1 LILFISTA
9 WAGGTMQLTGEVYG
23 FTADTIQVS
32 DGQNVY
38 TIAKNKIFNKA
49 PLAKNLKR
57 GELID
62 VSVDFE
68 GILETQAVKK
78 KN

>member
-1 LILFISTA
+1 
-9 WAGGTMQLTGEVYG
+9 MQLTGEVYG

-38 TIAKNKIFNKA
+38 TIAKNKVFNKA

-57 GELID
+57 GDLVD

-78 KN
+78 TK